1 MNLLPSCCPIQQEES
16 QQRHHNTSAKGPL
29 AITDECVPIAAAFAS
44 PTPIQ
49 PEQEEV
55 QQEIIIEQPDAEE
68 EEQKQDYVEEQK
80 FYVRDDQVYRRY

>member
-1 MNLLPSCCPIQQEES
+1 M
-16 QQRHHNTSAKGPL
+16 
-29 AITDECVPIAAAFAS
+29 TDDLVPIAAFAS

-55 QQEIIIEQPDAEE
+55 KQEIIIEQPDAEE
-68 EEQKQDYVEEQK
+68 EEQKQDYDEEQK